1 MWLPRTGRLLTLA
14 ALALTLVLRIS
25 VLLDRIPVD
34 QLWVRWL
41 YSVLPPWESVVS
53 LMDLDALDA
62 PTAAGAIVRI
72 LVYAAVWIG
81 VGVLGL
87 RRLMTNGAL
96 SRTDSP

>member
-1 MWLPRTGRLLTLA
+1 MSAGTTIILLAVLGTA
-14 ALALTLVLRIS
+14 AL
-25 VLLDRIPVD
+25 
-34 QLWVRWL
+34 W
-41 YSVLPPWESVVS
+41 LPPWESVVS

-62 PTAAGAIVRI
+62 PTATGAIVRI